1 MPVSMPFGQ
10 LSRYGVVGAVGT
22 AVHYALMAGLL
33 WTLTEDAVLA
43 STAGAVAG
51 AVVNYVLNYV
61 YTFRSD
67 KPHLEA
73 IVKFWIVAAI
83 GWGLNGA
90 VLMLATDGLGLPV
103 VPGQLAA
110 TGVVFFLTFGL
121 NRIWTLA

>member
-1 MPVSMPFGQ
+1 MPVSLPVGQ
-10 LSRYGVVGAVGT
+10 LSRYGLVGAVGT
-22 AVHYALMAGLL
+22 AVHYALMAALL

-51 AVVNYVLNYV
+51 ALVNYVLNYF

-67 KPHLEA
+67 KHHLEA

-83 GWGLNGA
+83 GWGVNGA
-90 VLMLATDGLGLPV
+90 VLALGIDTLGLPII
-103 VPGQLAA
+103 PAQLVA

-121 NRIWTLA
+121 NRIWTFA